1 MNTNVRSTVQSL
13 ATEYGYGH
21 RSNEIEAV
29 ANLVEQGQIGRVRS
43 YLTALGVSSFT
54 ADRVQERL
62 SQSFTGTAEPEV
74 AETEGFDRETAAHV
88 IRTFIQ
94 EGFDSNA
101 AGRYSEE
108 ETTALLVLAG
118 LEDEPEVEEPEVE
131 EPTAE
136 TEEEDVDS
144 MSAVV
149 RRIEEAVSGLAQKV
163 EGLVSFAQRHGYR
176 G

>member
-13 ATEYGYGH
+13 ASEYGYGH

-62 SQSFTGTAEPEV
+62 SQSFTGTAE
-74 AETEGFDRETAAHV
+74 TEGFDRETAAHV

-101 AGRYSEE
+101 DGRYSEE

-118 LEDEPEVEEPEVE
+118 LEDEPEPEVE